1 MTEAGFEGGGGGLE
15 LDGDGVMVAG
25 EKHCL
30 WAVSSANNLAAFMM
44 FDPKTTAAQLRKETG
59 LRPALGMVLGSGFQQ
74 AITHLEVAREFAYG
88 QLPGF
93 PTVGVTG
100 HAGKLVIGSFDQ
112 VPVLVLKGRSHFYE
126 GVEMDRLTFP
136 VRVLAEMGVR
146 TLLLTNAAGAVN
158 RLYRNGDFMA
168 LTDHIN
174 FMGANP
180 LRGPALPGLPRFV
193 DLTRVYDRRLLKVA
207 HEAAKKSKVRLHTGV
222 YMAVCGPVYETP
234 AEIRAFRRLGAD
246 AIGMSTVPEAI
257 VARQCGL
264 AVAGIS
270 CITNKAGGDE
280 KAGVLMHQDVLAMGE
295 SKKAEMAR
303 FLKAFALIHAGAGK

>member
-1 MTEAGFEGGGGGLE
+1 MT
-15 LDGDGVMVAG
+15 
-25 EKHCL
+25 
-30 WAVSSANNLAAFMM
+30 
-44 FDPKTTAAQLRKETG
+44 FDPKITAALLRKETA

-74 AITHLEVAREFAYG
+74 ALTHLEVAQEFAYG

-100 HAGKLVIGSFDQ
+100 HAGRLVIGTFDKI
-112 VPVLVLKGRSHFYE
+112 PVLVLKGRAHYYE
-126 GVEMDRLTFP
+126 GVELDRLTFP
-136 VRVLAEMGVR
+136 VRVLAELGVR
-146 TLLLTNAAGAVN
+146 TLLLTNAAGAIN
-158 RLYRNGDFMA
+158 RVYRSGDFMA
-168 LTDHIN
+168 LEDHIN

-193 DLTRVYDRRLLKVA
+193 DLTRVYDRRLIQVSLV
-207 HEAAKKSKVRLHTGV
+207 AAKKSKMRLRTGV
-222 YMAVCGPVYETP
+222 YMAVSGPNYETP
-234 AEIRAFRRLGAD
+234 AEIRAYRRLGAD

-280 KAGVLMHQDVLAMGE
+280 KAGVLVHQDVLAMGE
-295 SKKAEMAR
+295 SKKDEMAR
-303 FLKAFALIHAGAGK
+303 FLKAFALLHANLGK